1 MKLTRE
7 EYAALVKRSAPRSPL
22 AKDMAQAFWIGGLI
36 CCVGQGLTDAFTAL
50 GAAPE
55 DAGTWCSMALVFLG
69 ALLTGVGV
77 YDRIARAAGAGT
89 LVPITGFSNAVVS
102 PALEFRADVRCI
114 IRIVREN
121 RDRRVS
127 GLNPTKFIGK
137 EVLEAAIIPHE
148 FRLPRSQMGVA
159 DPSGSSFSEYYTHRR
174 SYHATRSIVL

>member
-1 MKLTRE
+1 MLE
-7 EYAALVKRSAPRSPL
+7 AFQQLVVL
-22 AKDMAQAFWIGGLI
+22 LI
-36 CCVGQGLTDAFTAL
+36 L
-50 GAAPE
+50 
-55 DAGTWCSMALVFLG
+55 M
-69 ALLTGVGV
+69 
-77 YDRIARAAGAGT
+77 GAGVWMAKEGILNDT
-89 LVPITGFSNAVVS
+89 FL
-102 PALEFRADVRCI
+102 DVRCI